1 MRAVAAT
8 LALSALA
15 LAIAGC
21 GGATKPVAPP
31 PVKRSPSGPVVAV
44 VLSSSGSL
52 VARLGGDGSIAAAAP
67 DSHGGWFVAG
77 SFTHLDGVSERGL
90 AHVLGTGAIDPRWHG
105 ALSSSGRTAL
115 VAADATLYAA
125 GSIADTD
132 RSRVLALD
140 ASTGALRKSFPAPPG
155 PVAALAVYGT
165 HLIIATS
172 ASTVRARPSCIEA
185 LDTGSGRPQSAF
197 AADVRPAPEQGCIGI
212 VRLDGASLYLAGAF
226 HAVGGV
232 PRAGL
237 AKLDAST
244 GRLESAWKPPAA
256 GSAATIYDIAPSA
269 GGVVIAGSSPALAL
283 LSVRS
288 GSPQRQWRAPST
300 IRNPLSLA
308 VVGDQ
313 VFVAGDFNGGVA
325 RVRLPTGSG
334 LPSWRA
340 AAGQS
345 GGPVVASGSNAL
357 VGIHRR

>member
-8 LALSALA
+8 LALSALG

-21 GGATKPVAPP
+21 GGATKHVTPP
-31 PVKRSPSGPVVAV
+31 SPKRSPSGPVVAV
-44 VLSSSGSL
+44 VLASSGSL

-67 DSHGGWFVAG
+67 DGRGGWFVAG

-105 ALSSSGRTAL
+105 ALRSSGRTAL

-140 ASTGALRKSFPAPPG
+140 ASTGALRKSFRAPPG
-155 PVAALAVYGT
+155 PVTALAVDGT
-165 HLIIATS
+165 RLIIATS

-197 AADVRPAPEQGCIGI
+197 AADVRPAPEQGCISI
-212 VRLDGASLYLAGAF
+212 VRLDGASLYLAGSF

-256 GSAATIYDIAPSA
+256 GPAAIYDIAPSA
-269 GGVVIAGSSPALAL
+269 GGVVIAGSSPALAV
-283 LSVRS
+283 LSTRS
-288 GSPQRQWRAPST
+288 GTAQRQWRAPST

-325 RVRLPTGSG
+325 RVRLATGSE

-345 GGPVVASGSNAL
+345 GGPVVASGSSAL